1 MTYIKQAID
10 IINALGQ
17 YDFNEYFQLVYY
29 VLKQSLKD
37 KNRIVFL
44 GKLLNFPATSNL
56 VVAYKKAS

>member
-44 GKLLNFPATSNL
+44 GKLLNFPAL
-56 VVAYKKAS
+56 QIW